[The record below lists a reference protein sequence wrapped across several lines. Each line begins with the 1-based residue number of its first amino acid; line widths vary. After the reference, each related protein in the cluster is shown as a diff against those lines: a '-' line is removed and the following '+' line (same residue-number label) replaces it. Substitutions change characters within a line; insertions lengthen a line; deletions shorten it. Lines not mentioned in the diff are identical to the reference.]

1 MKKLGLICLV
11 FLVALSIM
19 GAAYAAW
26 TQNLNITSTVNAGSF
41 IVTVAQNGPATAAND
56 SGPVALSG
64 GTATVTIGPVT
75 GTGPNAGFSITI
87 TNGYPGLIVNVPYK
101 IAQTGS
107 VPAKVMAMKLGILS
121 ATPTIWDG
129 SVKGITLN
137 GGSYTDVKLYNTTD
151 GNTAN
156 ISNLINTVLPAN
168 TPMSSATIQ
177 NVLVIEIPDT
187 LTGVQDAGGLNNVT
201 PSQTFNFEIDTQQA
215 Q

>member
-26 TQNLNITSTVNAGSF
+26 TRNLNVTGTVNTGTF
-41 IVTVAQNGPATAAND
+41 IVTVAQDPPATATND
-56 SGPVALSG
+56 SGPVGLS

-75 GTGPNAGFSITI
+75 GTGTNAGFSVTI
-87 TNGYPGLIVNVPYK
+87 TNGYPGLILKVPYK

-107 VPAKVMAMKLGILS
+107 VPAKVTAMKLGTLGASPITWNG
-121 ATPTIWDG
+121 AAQ
-129 SVKGITLN
+129 GITLS
-137 GGSYTDVKLYNTTD
+137 GGSYIDINVYNTTD

-156 ISNLINTVLPAN
+156 IANLVNTVLPAN

-177 NVLVIEIPDT
+177 NVLIIEIPDA
-187 LTGVQDAGGLNNVT
+187 LTGVQDAGGLNSGL
-201 PSQTFNFEIDTQQA
+201 SQTFNFEIDTQQA